1 MVSLPPLFL
10 DLLAAGLVA
19 CFASCCRLGC
29 GEVGVSL
36 SLSSATHGSSPRD
49 PLGLAAAPLPQPA
62 PRVAPCCT
70 PCAKLAAFAP

>member
-36 SLSSATHGSSPRD
+36 SLSPATHGSSPGD
-49 PLGLAAAPLPQPA
+49 PLGLVAALLPQPA
-62 PRVAPCCT
+62 PRVT
-70 PCAKLAAFAP
+70 PCAKPAAFAP